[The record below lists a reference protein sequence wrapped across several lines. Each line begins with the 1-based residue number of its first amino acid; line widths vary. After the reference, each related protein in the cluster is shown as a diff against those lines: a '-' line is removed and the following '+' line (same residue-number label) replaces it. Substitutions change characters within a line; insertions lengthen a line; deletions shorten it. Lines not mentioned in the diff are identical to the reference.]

1 MSPRSR
7 KRALWLLAAALL
19 LVGVAFFVQR
29 HQESKRLPS
38 EKELSRA
45 DAWLPFGGTWSGGSP
60 IVNTSE
66 ERGAKLI
73 SRAGPFANVK
83 LEADVQISEPFGDAG
98 LLLRTSGE
106 EEGVDAYH
114 GYYLG
119 VRPVDATWEFGRAD
133 FGWRPLIRKAVPRA
147 KTTAGWFHLRI
158 VSVGCRYAISVTF
171 PQAALSGS
179 TPFSAP
185 VTSSEIVDLP
195 GCLTEGHFGLR
206 SQHTSAQWKNIHVT
220 PASPPDLI
228 STTAPGAQPANE
240 ALPIPAPP
248 LTRDIAN
255 TAAAYTTEA
264 NRHAFPPGASPIQS
278 TLMSPGIYPNT
289 TIQGTVIATLPL
301 LDVQDD
307 TGTLV
312 VNPDSPVNVK
322 LGDVIRAEGTL
333 VSERF
338 RIHLSDAKVRV
349 LWSDVAIPPLAV
361 NAEELTGG
369 TYRGR
374 FIELEGTLISANTT
388 SEGYQLLLRDR
399 ETTFSAVGSN
409 DFHLEANSLRPG
421 SRLRLQGTATSLSE
435 FTHDLYP
442 FIVVVNRVDVIAP
455 PPWWSP
461 EHIALIIA
469 AIVVLFLG
477 AQYLLHRIQQ
487 WHLRA
492 ILKEREQLA
501 YEMHDTLSQ
510 SFTGITYQ
518 LEAANLERRGESQ
531 IRQHIQNALRMVH
544 LSHREASRTIAALRP
559 QFRDAA
565 AILAALRGSALR
577 MSDGGTLEITTQLR
591 GKNRHLPI
599 QIADALYRIGQE
611 AISNAIQHADGK
623 RLEIELNLTSRDVV
637 FSVHDNG
644 RGFTP
649 GEITGT
655 LGLSGMRARAARI
668 KAMLEIHS
676 QPGAGTTILVKAQ
689 LRFAGSLLYRLR
701 TTLSPY
707 PES

>member
-1 MSPRSR
+1 
-7 KRALWLLAAALL
+7 
-19 LVGVAFFVQR
+19 
-29 HQESKRLPS
+29 
-38 EKELSRA
+38 
-45 DAWLPFGGTWSGGSP
+45 
-60 IVNTSE
+60 
-66 ERGAKLI
+66 
-73 SRAGPFANVK
+73 
-83 LEADVQISEPFGDAG
+83 
-98 LLLRTSGE
+98 
-106 EEGVDAYH
+106 
-114 GYYLG
+114 
-119 VRPVDATWEFGRAD
+119 
-133 FGWRPLIRKAVPRA
+133 
-147 KTTAGWFHLRI
+147 
-158 VSVGCRYAISVTF
+158 
-171 PQAALSGS
+171 
-179 TPFSAP
+179 
-185 VTSSEIVDLP
+185 
-195 GCLTEGHFGLR
+195 
-206 SQHTSAQWKNIHVT
+206 
-220 PASPPDLI
+220 
-228 STTAPGAQPANE
+228 
-240 ALPIPAPP
+240 
-248 LTRDIAN
+248 
-255 TAAAYTTEA
+255 
-264 NRHAFPPGASPIQS
+264 
-278 TLMSPGIYPNT
+278 MSPGVYPNT

-307 TGTLV
+307 TGTLI

-338 RIHLSDAKVRV
+338 RIHLNDARVRV
-349 LWSDVAIPPLAV
+349 LWSDVPIPPLAV
-361 NAEELTGG
+361 NADELTGG

-374 FIELEGTLISANTT
+374 FIELEATLISADTT

-409 DFHLEANSLRPG
+409 DFHLEANRLRPG

-461 EHIALIIA
+461 EHIALAIA
-469 AIVVLFLG
+469 AIVALFLG
-477 AQYLLHRIQQ
+477 AQFLLHRMQQ

-510 SFTGITYQ
+510 SFTGIAYQ

-565 AILAALRGSALR
+565 AILAALRSSALR
-577 MSDGGTLEITTQLR
+577 MSDGGALAITTQLR

-611 AISNAIQHADGK
+611 AISNAIQHAEAK
-623 RLEIELNLTSRDVV
+623 HLEIALSLTNRDVE
-637 FSVHDNG
+637 FSIRDNG

-649 GEITGT
+649 EQITGT
-655 LGLSGMRARAARI
+655 LGLSGMRARANRI

-676 QPGAGTTILVKAQ
+676 QSGAGTTILVKAQ
-689 LRFAGSLLYRLR
+689 IRFAGSLLYRLR